1 MGISIKRD
9 VKGPPHNVYFDDEY
23 KAAKHKLKATYEYT
37 KRRMDK
43 CTKGIQTTSKER
55 NKDNLNMIKRHKI
68 H

>member
-43 CTKGIQTTSKER
+43 CTKGKKQRQSEHDKET
-55 NKDNLNMIKRHKI
+55 
-68 H
+68 